1 MLLVQLPSVNIEI
14 SKKSSNE
21 VISTI
26 TVQCEYQSFKIIC
39 LILVKFSKIFYVL
52 AKAVIWM
59 CFMKKVFLK
68 ISENSRENTSARF
81 FYLIKLQGEGKACDF
96 IKKEILAQVFSCEFC
111 KIFKNT
117 FFIEHFR
124 RLLLFWL
131 YTFLTLFHF
140 ACVYIFLH
148 RWNILRKL
156 KPLLKYVVCFK
167 SYLNF
172 YNNIM

>member
-52 AKAVIWM
+52 AKAVIRM

-124 RLLLFWL
+124 RLLLF
-131 YTFLTLFHF
+131 
-140 ACVYIFLH
+140 
-148 RWNILRKL
+148 
-156 KPLLKYVVCFK
+156 
-167 SYLNF
+167 
-172 YNNIM
+172 